1 MKEPRSESIIML
13 EEKPSKKYNV
23 PALDKALSII
33 ETLAEQSKP
42 LGVSDLCKLV
52 DIPKTSAFFI
62 LNTLEGHE
70 YITKTEDGKYKLGT
84 KFLTISSSILNKMDI
99 REFAKPF
106 MQNLLENTGFTVH
119 LAILDNGEALYI
131 DKLENKSFVKF
142 STYIGQR
149 QLLHVSGVG
158 KALAAYSPPHV
169 IEAIIKAKGLPRKT
183 ENTLTTLN
191 EFKAAMESI
200 RKQGY
205 AIEDEE
211 GELGVRC
218 IAAPIYNDQN
228 LLVASISITALRT
241 DLSIQEI
248 SAVGNQVKKTAL
260 LISNSL
266 GYSKDDF
273 PEILQG

>member
-1 MKEPRSESIIML
+1 MKETKGESITLI

-33 ETLAEQSKP
+33 EILAEQRNP
-42 LGVSDLCKLV
+42 LGVSDICKLV

-62 LNTLEGHE
+62 LNTLEGHD
-70 YITKTEDGKYKLGT
+70 YINKTEDGKYKLGT

-106 MQNLLENTGFTVH
+106 MQSLMERTGFTVH
-119 LAILDNGEALYI
+119 MATLDHGEALFI
-131 DKLENKSFVKF
+131 DKLESQSFVKF

-149 QLLHVSGVG
+149 QLLHLSGVG
-158 KALAAYSPPHV
+158 KAIAAYSPLAV
-169 IEAIIKAKGLPRKT
+169 IEEIIKEKGLPQKT
-183 ENTLTTLN
+183 ENTITSWS
-191 EFKAAMESI
+191 EFKTAMESI

-211 GELGVRC
+211 GEIGVRC

-228 LLVASISITALRT
+228 ILVAAISITALRT
-241 DLSIQEI
+241 ELSIQDI
-248 SAVGNQVKKTAL
+248 SVVGNHVKETAIQ
-260 LISNSL
+260 ISKCL
-266 GYSKDDF
+266 GYTKDEF
-273 PEILQG
+273 PIN